1 MRLDMSIRQ
10 VSGMKINTKLKLLRH
25 EELFFPA
32 ATQNPRPAREEKDIA
47 TDEFGVPD
55 DVGPMGEFSM
65 SPPFH
70 VVALGVLNMTV
81 VL

>member
-32 ATQNPRPAREEKDIA
+32 ATQNPRPAREEKTLPLTNSGSLCKA
-47 TDEFGVPD
+47 LGEFVSGNVVVPKRND
-55 DVGPMGEFSM
+55 DV
-65 SPPFH
+65 
-70 VVALGVLNMTV
+70 VQD
-81 VL
+81 